1 MVARRDD
8 HHGESRFASVFGMAL
23 QKGREAVQA
32 VQDAF
37 AVIEAVY
44 REDQLAVAEKPAV
57 FFDRVAYLYFRRGL
71 MVKVVIDSHWKR
83 VHPGRTAAQL
93 RLVQPELHVQ
103 NVLRG
108 ADEVAHVV
116 GRMECDEIGSQQ
128 SPQKPGPLRQDAEQ
142 FVGGERDMMEISDA

>member
-1 MVARRDD
+1 
-8 HHGESRFASVFGMAL
+8 
-23 QKGREAVQA
+23 VQA

-44 REDQLAVAEKPAV
+44 RKDQLAVAEKPAV

-71 MVKVVIDSHWKR
+71 MIKVVIDSHR
-83 VHPGRTAAQL
+83 ECVHPGRAAAQL
-93 RLVQPELHVQ
+93 RLVQPELHIQ

-116 GRMECDEIGSQQ
+116 GRMECDKVGSQQ

-142 FVGGERDMMEISDA
+142 FVGGERDVMEISDA

>member
-1 MVARRDD
+1 
-8 HHGESRFASVFGMAL
+8 MAL

-71 MVKVVIDSHWKR
+71 M
-83 VHPGRTAAQL
+83 
-93 RLVQPELHVQ
+93 
-103 NVLRG
+103 
-108 ADEVAHVV
+108 
-116 GRMECDEIGSQQ
+116 
-128 SPQKPGPLRQDAEQ
+128 
-142 FVGGERDMMEISDA
+142 